1 MSDGNP
7 DVVRV
12 VWRSGLGADE
22 VAGEG
27 WPDGVTVDVDRDA
40 VTAAGAAILVDGD
53 PPSELL
59 DTPSLRHV
67 IVPYAGVRSGL
78 RERMAARRGLVLHN
92 SHFNAPF
99 VAQHAVALLLSLA
112 GRLGR
117 YDRALRQGDWSQPDG
132 PESAHLAGRVALLLG
147 FGSIGRATVPM
158 LRGLGMEVEAVR
170 RRPGASVTSSDVDD
184 VVQWG
189 PDDLHRALGRADVV
203 LASLPSTPSTDG
215 MLDEAAFAALRPGA
229 LIVNVGRGSVID
241 EDAAWDA
248 LASGRIAGLG
258 SDVWWRY
265 PDGPEERSATLPS
278 RRPFHLHPDVVLSP
292 HRANAVAGWQL
303 ASVRDVLST
312 IEAIVSG
319 RDPDRNRVDVGAGY

>member
-1 MSDGNP
+1 M
-7 DVVRV
+7 
-12 VWRSGLGADE
+12 WRSGLGADE
-22 VAGEG
+22 VAGER
-27 WPDGVTVDVDRDA
+27 WPDGVAIDVDPDA

-53 PPSELL
+53 PPGELL
-59 DTPSLRHV
+59 DAPSLRHV
-67 IVPYAGVRSGL
+67 IVPYAGVRSEL
-78 RERMAARRGLVLHN
+78 RERMAARPGLVLHN

-117 YDRALRQGDWSQPDG
+117 YDRALRQGDWSQVDG
-132 PESAHLAGRVALLLG
+132 PESVHLAGRVVLLLG
-147 FGSIGRATVPM
+147 FGSIGRAAVPM

-170 RRPGASVTSSDVDD
+170 RHPSDED

-189 PDDLHRALGRADVV
+189 PGDLHLALGRADVV
-203 LASLPSTPSTDG
+203 VASLPSTPSTDNV
-215 MLDEAAFAALRPGA
+215 LDEAAFAALRPGA

-258 SDVWWRY
+258 LDVWWRY
-265 PDGPEERSATLPS
+265 PGGPERRSTTLPS

-292 HRANAVAGWQL
+292 HRANAVAGWKL

-319 RDPDRNRVDVGAGY
+319 RDPERNRVDVGAGY